1 MQDTVYDKFVA
12 LLVQKAK
19 ELVIGDGFDE
29 KSGGGPVVSSSR
41 LIFSFQAHDFAQVS
55 KVQYDKVWRYIENGK
70 DQGAKLALGGE
81 KRPGKGF
88 FVDPTS
94 KCCSGRVSSVARVEN
109 YATVFTDIK
118 QDMQIVRTTL
128 VSSENSADMQFRSRM
143 RYFWGITG
151 STTR

>member
-1 MQDTVYDKFVA
+1 MQDSIYDKFVA

-41 LIFSFQAHDFAQVS
+41 LIFSFQASNFAQVS
-55 KVQYDKVWRYIENGK
+55 KVQYDKVWGYIENGK
-70 DQGAKLALGGE
+70 AQGAKLALGGQ

-94 KCCSGRVSSVARVEN
+94 KCCSGRFFWSLETNEN

-118 QDMQIVRTTL
+118 QDMKI
-128 VSSENSADMQFRSRM
+128 VSSALMNSGNSAD
-143 RYFWGITG
+143 T
-151 STTR
+151 